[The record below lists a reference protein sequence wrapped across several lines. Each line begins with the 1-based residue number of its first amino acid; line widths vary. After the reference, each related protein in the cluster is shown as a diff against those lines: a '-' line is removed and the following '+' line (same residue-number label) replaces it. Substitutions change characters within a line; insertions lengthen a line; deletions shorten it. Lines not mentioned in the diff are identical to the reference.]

1 MGERF
6 FTVFCDLLIKCNVIT
21 HPLPTGSLLVKS
33 GQEWAIG
40 QKLDLKEIC
49 YDLQTCAKVGTL
61 LTRHEFYEVLAT
73 YSWGDEYM
81 VSHKDFKG
89 VWYDIE
95 LWPRKMV
102 QDHCSTFTQMHS
114 LDGAL
119 NRIDLRERVY
129 GSDKE
134 LHTSWYDPLT

>member
-1 MGERF
+1 MRQSRH
-6 FTVFCDLLIKCNVIT
+6 T
-21 HPLPTGSLLVKS
+21 
-33 GQEWAIG
+33 
-40 QKLDLKEIC
+40 LDP
-49 YDLQTCAKVGTL
+49 Q
-61 LTRHEFYEVLAT
+61 EFYEVLAT

-95 LWPRKMV
+95 L
-102 QDHCSTFTQMHS
+102 CSTFTQMHS

-134 LHTSWYDPLT
+134 LHTSCYDPLT

>member
-1 MGERF
+1 MQCHYTPLTYRQSFGKVRARVGQWSKTRFER
-6 FTVFCDLLIKCNVIT
+6 DLLWPTNVRQSWHT
-21 HPLPTGSLLVKS
+21 
-33 GQEWAIG
+33 
-40 QKLDLKEIC
+40 LDP
-49 YDLQTCAKVGTL
+49 Q
-61 LTRHEFYEVLAT
+61 EFYEVLAT

-134 LHTSWYDPLT
+134 LHTSCYDPLT